1 MIAISQKGILAFKLS
16 SHKAQSVWQQLQS
29 TYLSQGS
36 LWLLCIC
43 PRFHKQLHQSKER
56 KSYLTCLQYCKT
68 VQIPVKE
75 NHENRLTTK
84 FPVSFKIQFKT
95 VSTSYTA
102 QVVSNDSP
110 SVPIKRIHNCSSNYI
125 LGYLMHLRNQT
136 NFPNRQTQL
145 IPLSTHSLNTKFHCA
160 SSAMTVPISLSQHS
174 STYTA
179 RQTTMLQASISRSP
193 VSANIRQAP
202 LLLHTTEPQVFTYS
216 RITLQ
221 MWQLNQG
228 HWQSKLDPPWFSC
241 QRFKS
246 MATKPGHQP
255 FRVLMPISL
264 NSGQLNLVTDHSGF
278 SCQRLS

>member
-1 MIAISQKGILAFKLS
+1 M
-16 SHKAQSVWQQLQS
+16 
-29 TYLSQGS
+29 
-36 LWLLCIC
+36 
-43 PRFHKQLHQSKER
+43 
-56 KSYLTCLQYCKT
+56 
-68 VQIPVKE
+68 E
-75 NHENRLTTK
+75 NKLTTK

-110 SVPIKRIHNCSSNYI
+110 SVPIKRTQNCSSNYI

-136 NFPNRQTQL
+136 NFPKQANTAHSVVNSQSQHQV
-145 IPLSTHSLNTKFHCA
+145 PLCLQCHDGSYL
-160 SSAMTVPISLSQHS
+160 SLSQHS

-221 MWQLNQG
+221 KCGN
-228 HWQSKLDPPWFSC
+228 
-241 QRFKS
+241 
-246 MATKPGHQP
+246 
-255 FRVLMPISL
+255 
-264 NSGQLNLVTDHSGF
+264 
-278 SCQRLS
+278 